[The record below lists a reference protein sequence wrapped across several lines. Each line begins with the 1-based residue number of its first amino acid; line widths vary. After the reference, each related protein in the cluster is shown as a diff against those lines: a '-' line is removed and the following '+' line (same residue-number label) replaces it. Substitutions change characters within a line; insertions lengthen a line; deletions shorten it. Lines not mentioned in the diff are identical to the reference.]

1 MFNRRLFT
9 TRFNSATDTK
19 GESITVVINSIDE
32 QGRALDR
39 KQKTISYDYS
49 LDGLDNHI
57 NAVAIASDD
66 AEFMNIKTVKRGY
79 RFLELSEEEM
89 ENLDLHTMYL

>member
-9 TRFNSATDTK
+9 TRFNSATSTK

-39 KQKTISYDYS
+39 KQKTIAYNYN
-49 LDGLDNHI
+49 LDAMDNHLE
-57 NAVAIASDD
+57 AIYEVTDEVPILSK
-66 AEFMNIKTVKRGY
+66 FKNLKRGY
-79 RFLELSEEEM
+79 QFVEVSVEESENI
-89 ENLDLHTMYL
+89 NLYL